1 MNLLQIRSL
10 TKLYNSKGVPVR
22 ALDGVSINVEQGEFI
37 SIVGTSGSGKTTL
50 LNIIGG
56 LEYPTEGSVIMN
68 GIDITDLSEEECTI
82 FRRKNIGFIFQSF
95 NLVPM
100 LNVYENIVMPVKL
113 AGEPVNE
120 EFVLEIV
127 KKLGIEDK
135 LYQLPGALSGGQQQ
149 RAAAARAL
157 YTKPMLLLAD
167 EPTGNLDSKSSTEVV
182 DLIVGMS
189 RTYHQTVILVTHN
202 EKIAKLADRIIRI
215 EDGRVVCRNEK
226 KI

>member
-10 TKLYNSKGVPVR
+10 TKLYNSKGVP
-22 ALDGVSINVEQGEFI
+22 SINVEQGEFI

-167 EPTGNLDSKSSTEVV
+167 EPTANLDSKSSTEVV

>member
-1 MNLLQIRSL
+1 MELLKILSL
-10 TKLYNSKGVPVR
+10 TKLYNSEGMPVR

-68 GIDITDLSEEECTI
+68 GTDITNLSEEECTI

-113 AGEPVNE
+113 AGNPVNE

-149 RAAAARAL
+149 RAAVARAL

-167 EPTGNLDSKSSTEVV
+167 EPTGNLDSKSSREVV

-202 EKIAKLADRIIRI
+202 EKIAKMADRIIRI
-215 EDGRVVCRNEK
+215 EDGRVVLQE
-226 KI
+226 